1 MSPDAIAPVVVI
13 AIGNPSRGDDAI
25 GPLLHGRLEQWLENA
40 GLAGKF
46 ELYEDFQ
53 LQIEHALDLKGRRLA
68 LFIDAG
74 DNTPG
79 PYTFTRVL
87 AAEGIMHTSHALP
100 PESVLQVYRQVEGSE
115 PPPSFVLCVRGEQF
129 ALGAEPGA
137 AALAH
142 VEAAFTLLGELCRTP
157 QPAAW
162 AALVGSAGEAVP
174 VSARM
179 TASTAS
185 PSPIL

>member
-1 MSPDAIAPVVVI
+1 MSSDAIAPVVVI

-25 GPLLHGRLEQWLENA
+25 GPLLYGRLAEWLENA
-40 GLAGKF
+40 GLAGEF
-46 ELYEDFQ
+46 DLYEDFQ

-79 PYTFTRVL
+79 PYTFEPVA

-100 PESVLQVYRQVEGSE
+100 PASVLQVYRQVEGGE

-142 VEAAFTLLGELCRTP
+142 VEAAFGLLCQLCRTP
-157 QPAAW
+157 QPVAW
-162 AALVGSAGEAVP
+162 TVLARDAGKGEP
-174 VSARM
+174 ISARM
-179 TASTAS
+179 SASTAS
-185 PSPIL
+185 PLLTL

>member
-25 GPLLHGRLEQWLENA
+25 GPLLYGRLEQWLEKA

-129 ALGAEPGA
+129 ALGAEPGE

-142 VEAAFTLLGELCRTP
+142 VEAAFALLCQLCRAP
-157 QPAAW
+157 QPGAWTALADSPDAAPP
-162 AALVGSAGEAVP
+162 LSATMP
-174 VSARM
+174 V
-179 TASTAS
+179 STAS
-185 PSPIL
+185 PASVL

>member
-1 MSPDAIAPVVVI
+1 MSRAAVPPVVVI

-25 GPLLHGRLEQWLENA
+25 GPLLYGRLCEWLENE
-40 GLAGKF
+40 GLAGEF
-46 ELYEDFQ
+46 DLYEDFQ

-79 PYTFTRVL
+79 PYTFSPVA

-100 PESVLQVYRQVEGSE
+100 PESVLQVYRQVEGGE
-115 PPPSFVLCVRGEQF
+115 PPPSFVLCVRGEEF
-129 ALGAEPGA
+129 ALGAEPGS

-142 VEAAFTLLGELCRTP
+142 VEAAFALLCELCREP
-157 QPAAW
+157 QVSAWTARAETGGNMAA
-162 AALVGSAGEAVP
+162 

-179 TASTAS
+179 AASTAS
-185 PSPIL
+185 PSLAP